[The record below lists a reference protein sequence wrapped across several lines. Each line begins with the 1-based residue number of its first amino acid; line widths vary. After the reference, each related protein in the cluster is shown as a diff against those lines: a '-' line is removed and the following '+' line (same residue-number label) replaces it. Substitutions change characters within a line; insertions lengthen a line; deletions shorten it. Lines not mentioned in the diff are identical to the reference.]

1 MATGAARRDS
11 REARQA
17 GSTVTA
23 EALFAPALDGSPGG
37 RHAFCTRRG
46 GVSEGAYA
54 TLNCGLS
61 GEDRP
66 ERVRENR
73 ARAAAAAG
81 ADPARLVS
89 LYQVHGTEV
98 VTVREPWPDDERPR
112 ADAMVTRAPG
122 MALGV
127 VTADCAPVLF
137 ADRAAGVVGAAH
149 AGWRGAAAGV
159 LEATVAA
166 MEALGAERGRIV
178 AAIGPCI
185 GARSYEVGPDLRGA
199 VLAAAK
205 GPSGGEA
212 FFADGARPGRWLFD
226 LARYCASRLAPLCRV
241 EQPWADGS
249 ADTLADE
256 ARFFSHRRRTLAGG
270 GPLGHQISVVVA

>member
-1 MATGAARRDS
+1 M
-11 REARQA
+11 
-17 GSTVTA
+17 TA
-23 EALFAPALDGSPGG
+23 EALFSPGLAG

-66 ERVRENR
+66 EHVRENR
-73 ARAAAAAG
+73 ARAARAAG
-81 ADPARLVS
+81 ADPALLVG
-89 LYQVHGTEV
+89 LYQVHGPDV
-98 VTVREPWPDDERPR
+98 VTVHERWGDDERPR
-112 ADAMVTRAPG
+112 ADAMVTRTPG
-122 MALGV
+122 LALGV

-149 AGWRGAAAGV
+149 AGWRGAVAGV

-166 MEALGAERGRIV
+166 MEALGAERGRMV
-178 AAIGPCI
+178 AAVGPCI
-185 GARSYEVGPDLRGA
+185 GGRSYEVGPDLRGA
-199 VLAAAK
+199 VLKAGGDAGALFAE
-205 GPSGGEA
+205 SG
-212 FFADGARPGRWLFD
+212 PGRWLFD
-226 LARYCASRLAPLCRV
+226 LAGYCASRLAPLCRV
-241 EQPWADGS
+241 EGVS

-256 ARFFSHRRRTLAGG
+256 RRFFSHRRRTLAGG

>member
-1 MATGAARRDS
+1 M
-11 REARQA
+11 
-17 GSTVTA
+17 TA
-23 EALFAPALDGSPGG
+23 EALLAPGLAGL
-37 RHAFCTRRG
+37 HAFCTRRG

-66 ERVRENR
+66 EHVRENR
-73 ARAAAAAG
+73 ARAARAAG

-89 LYQVHGTEV
+89 LYQVHGADV
-98 VTVREPWPDDERPR
+98 ITVHDPWLDGERPR
-112 ADAMVTRAPG
+112 ADAMVTRTPG
-122 MALGV
+122 VALGI

-159 LEATVAA
+159 LEATVRA

-199 VLAAAK
+199 VLAA
-205 GPSGGEA
+205 GGAEA
-212 FFADGARPGRWLFD
+212 RFEAGARPDRWLFD
-226 LARYCASRLAPLCRV
+226 LAGYCAARLAPLCRV
-241 EQPWADGS
+241 ERPWANGS

-270 GPLGHQISVVVA
+270 GPLGHQLSVVTA

>member
-1 MATGAARRDS
+1 M
-11 REARQA
+11 
-17 GSTVTA
+17 TA
-23 EALFAPALDGSPGG
+23 EALFAPGLGG
-37 RHAFCTRRG
+37 QHAFCTRRG
-46 GVSEGAYA
+46 GVSDGAYS

-73 ARAAAAAG
+73 ARAARAAG

-89 LYQVHGTEV
+89 LYQIHGAEV
-98 VTVREPWPDDERPR
+98 VTVHEPWADNERPR
-112 ADAMVTRAPG
+112 ADAMVTRMPG

-137 ADRAAGVVGAAH
+137 ADRAAGIVGAAH
-149 AGWRGAAAGV
+149 AGWRGAVAGV
-159 LEATVAA
+159 LEATVRA

-185 GARSYEVGPDLRGA
+185 GARSYEVGPDLRDA
-199 VLAAAK
+199 VLAA
-205 GPSGGEA
+205 GDDEA
-212 FFADGARPGRWLFD
+212 LFAAGARPDRWLFD
-226 LARYCASRLAPLCRV
+226 LAGYCALRLAQACRV
-241 EQPWADGS
+241 ERPWADGS

-270 GPLGHQISVVVA
+270 GALGHQLSVVTA

>member
-1 MATGAARRDS
+1 MTAA
-11 REARQA
+11 E
-17 GSTVTA
+17 V
-23 EALFAPALDGSPGG
+23 LFAPALGSQ
-37 RHAFCTRRG
+37 HAFCTRRG

-81 ADPARLVS
+81 ADPVRLVS
-89 LYQVHGTEV
+89 LYQVHGAEV
-98 VTVREPWPDDERPR
+98 VTVREPWTDGDRPR
-112 ADAMVTRAPG
+112 ADAMVTRVPG

-159 LEATVAA
+159 LEATVVA
-166 MEALGAERGRIV
+166 MEGLGAARGRIV

-185 GARSYEVGPDLRGA
+185 GAGSYEVGPDLRDAVVAAGA
-199 VLAAAK
+199 H
-205 GPSGGEA
+205 GEA
-212 FFADGARPGRWLFD
+212 FFADGTRPGHWLFD
-226 LARYCASRLAPLCRV
+226 LAGYCAARLGALCRV
-241 EQPWADGS
+241 EMPWGDGS
-249 ADTLADE
+249 ADTFADGS
-256 ARFFSHRRRTLAGG
+256 RFFSHRRRTLAGG

>member
-1 MATGAARRDS
+1 M
-11 REARQA
+11 
-17 GSTVTA
+17 TA
-23 EALFAPALDGSPGG
+23 EALFAPGLDG

-46 GVSEGAYA
+46 GVSDGAYA

-61 GEDRP
+61 GDDRP

-73 ARAAAAAG
+73 ARAARAAG

-89 LYQVHGTEV
+89 LYQVHGAQV
-98 VTVREPWPDDERPR
+98 VTVREPWPDSERPE
-112 ADAMVTRAPG
+112 ADAMVTSAPG
-122 MALGV
+122 VALGV

-137 ADRAAGVVGAAH
+137 ADRTAGVVGAAH
-149 AGWRGAAAGV
+149 AGWRGTVAGV

-185 GARSYEVGPDLRGA
+185 GARSYEVGPDLRDA
-199 VLAAAK
+199 VLAT
-205 GPSGGEA
+205 GNGEA
-212 FFADGARPGRWLFD
+212 QFERGVRPDRWLFD
-226 LARYCASRLAPLCRV
+226 LASYCVLRLAPICRV
-241 EQPWADGS
+241 EQVV

-270 GPLGHQISVVVA
+270 GPLGHQLSVVTA